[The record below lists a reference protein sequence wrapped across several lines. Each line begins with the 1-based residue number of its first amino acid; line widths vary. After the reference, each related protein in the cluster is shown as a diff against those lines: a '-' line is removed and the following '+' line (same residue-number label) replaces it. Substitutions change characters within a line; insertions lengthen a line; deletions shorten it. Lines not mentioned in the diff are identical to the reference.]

1 MIRAPHARSLA
12 VHPFDLKAAF
22 GKGFAM
28 GGCVDLEEKAV
39 VETDDVYTVTGY
51 ASVFNNRDLGDDIVL
66 PGAFQKSL
74 DSMQATGR
82 APLFLFNHKMHD
94 DAPIGTVVEA
104 KEDKRGL
111 WFKAE
116 LPKDDSF
123 VAGRIVPQL
132 KRRGLKGVSIGYR
145 CRQSDRKDGA
155 RLIKQADLIEISLV
169 NMPMNPLAA
178 VEMVKS
184 DLIGLAEWNDLSAR
198 EREVHLKSLGLSDE
212 LAKRI
217 VSRDRDG
224 RGSKGQR
231 EAANPA
237 GIDGLDYGLGDLR
250 AEHERILSKF

>member
-1 MIRAPHARSLA
+1 MIRAPHAHSR
-12 VHPFDLKAAF
+12 FIDLKAF

-28 GGCVDLEEKAV
+28 GECVDLEEKAV

-94 DAPIGTVVEA
+94 DAPIGTIVEA

-169 NMPMNPLAA
+169 NLAMNPLAA
-178 VEMVKS
+178 VESVKS
-184 DLIGLAEWNDLSAR
+184 ERLSEDEFKAMTVR
-198 EREVHLKSLGLSDE
+198 EREAHLIKACGLSED

-217 VSRDRDG
+217 IRLDRED
-224 RGSKGQR
+224 RAKKGQR
-231 EAANPA
+231 EAANTA
-237 GIDGLDYGLGDLR
+237 GIDGLDFGLGDLK
-250 AEHERILSKF
+250 AAHERILSKF